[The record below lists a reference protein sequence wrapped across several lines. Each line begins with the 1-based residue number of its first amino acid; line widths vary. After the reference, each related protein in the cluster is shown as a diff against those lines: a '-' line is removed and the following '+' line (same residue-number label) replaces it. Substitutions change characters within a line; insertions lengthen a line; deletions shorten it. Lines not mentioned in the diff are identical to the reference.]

1 MELTDKISEYYT
13 LRDAVFSPT
22 AIRAQISNMP
32 TPEHLE
38 NIKAVATKVL
48 DRLCL
53 LHGFII
59 TSFYRSQALNSHV
72 KGALHSQHLKGE
84 AVDIDSRDN
93 ARLWKVIATHF
104 KEGRLDFDQL
114 IWEFGDDNAPDWIH
128 ISYSRKKNR
137 RQVLRAVKAPNR
149 LGKVVTVYRPMEL

>member
-1 MELTDKISEYYT
+1 MSLTDKISEYYT

-22 AIRAQISNMP
+22 AVRAQIDNLP
-32 TPEHLE
+32 TPEHLA
-38 NIKAVATKVL
+38 NIKAVATEVL
-48 DRLCL
+48 DAIKDQVD
-53 LHGFII
+53 FKIN
-59 TSFYRSQALNSHV
+59 SFYRSRALNSFV

-93 ARLWKVIATHF
+93 ARLWQEIKHLYNTKQI
-104 KEGRLDFDQL
+104 DFDQL

-137 RQVLRAVKAPNR
+137 RQVLRAVKAPNK
-149 LGKVVTVYRPMEL
+149 LGKVETVYRPIEL

>member
-1 MELTDKISEYYT
+1 MNLTDKISEYYT

-38 NIKAVATKVL
+38 NIKVVATKVL
-48 DRLCL
+48 DVLR
-53 LHGFII
+53 GEVDFKIN
-59 TSFYRSQALNSHV
+59 SFYRSRALNSHV

-93 ARLWKVIATHF
+93 ARLWQEIKHLYDTKQI
-104 KEGRLDFDQL
+104 DFDQL

-137 RQVLRAVKAPNR
+137 RQVLRAVKVPNR
-149 LGKVVTVYRPMEL
+149 LGKVVTVYKPIEL

>member
-1 MELTDKISEYYT
+1 MNLTDKISEYYT

-22 AIRAQISNMP
+22 AVRAQIDNMP

-38 NIKAVATKVL
+38 NIKAVATNVL

-53 LHGFII
+53 LHGFSVS
-59 TSFYRSQALNSHV
+59 SFYRSRALNSFV

-93 ARLWKVIATHF
+93 ARLWQEIKHLYNTKQI
-104 KEGRLDFDQL
+104 DFDQL

-137 RQVLRAVKAPNR
+137 RQVLRAVKAPNK
-149 LGKVVTVYRPMEL
+149 LGKVETVYRPIEL

>member
-1 MELTDKISEYYT
+1 MKLTDKISEYYT

-22 AIRAQISNMP
+22 AVRAQIDNMP

-38 NIKAVATKVL
+38 NIKAVATEVL
-48 DRLCL
+48 DVLRD
-53 LHGFII
+53 GMVFSIN
-59 TSFYRSQALNSHV
+59 SFYRSRALNSFV

-84 AVDIDSRDN
+84 AVDIDSTDN
-93 ARLWKVIATHF
+93 ARLFYLIKMFA
-104 KEGRLDFDQL
+104 KEGHLDFDQL

-137 RQVLRAVKAPNR
+137 RQVLRAVKAPNK
-149 LGKVVTVYRPMEL
+149 LGKVVTVYKPMEL